1 MDVTEDSLYKYFR
14 GKASREEKIAISE
27 WLEKNEENKKLFRQ
41 ASDLYESFV
50 MTAPLNLFETT
61 ASPER
66 GNGKSRARRI
76 LYTLANVAA
85 VAAVAVGIWFSMD
98 KRYDNKLAESMIT
111 LEIPAGHRMDITLE
125 DGTVAKLNSGAKL
138 KYPQSFSSSSREVI
152 LEGEACFEVTRDER
166 RPFVVSTGAADVEVL
181 GTVFDVYADEEE
193 FSTTLIEGSVKV
205 TSLNDPG
212 KSVTITPD
220 HKVFMHNGALSVE
233 KVDASESILWVDGIL
248 DISGTDFG
256 KIVRKMENAYG
267 VKIIVQRTDMPE
279 IRYVGGKVRISDG
292 IDHAMGLLSSM
303 SGFSY
308 TNDRQNGIIYIK

>member
-50 MTAPLNLFETT
+50 MTAPLNLFETE

-125 DGTVAKLNSGAKL
+125 DGTVARLNSGAKL

-256 KIVRKMENAYG
+256 KIVRKIENAYG

-279 IRYVGGKVRISDG
+279 IRYIGGKVRTSDG

>member
-1 MDVTEDSLYKYFR
+1 MDITEDSLYKYFR

-27 WLEKNEENKKLFRQ
+27 WLEKSEDNKRLFRE

-50 MTAPLNLFETT
+50 MTAPLNLFETA

-66 GNGKSRARRI
+66 GNGKSRVRKV
-76 LYTLANVAA
+76 LYALANVAA
-85 VAAVAVGIWFSMD
+85 VAVIAVGIWFSAD
-98 KRYDNKLAESMIT
+98 ERYDNKLAESMIT

-138 KYPQSFSSSSREVI
+138 KYPQSFSSSSREVY

-166 RPFVVSTGAADVEVL
+166 RPFMVSTGAADIEVL

-256 KIVRKMENAYG
+256 KIVRKIENAYG

>member
-50 MTAPLNLFETT
+50 MTAPLNLFETE

-98 KRYDNKLAESMIT
+98 ERYDNKLAESMIT

-125 DGTVAKLNSGAKL
+125 DGTVARLNSGAKL
-138 KYPQSFSSSSREVI
+138 KYPQSFSSSSREVF

-233 KVDASESILWVDGIL
+233 KVDASESIMWVDGIL

>member
-50 MTAPLNLFETT
+50 MTAPLNLFETE

-98 KRYDNKLAESMIT
+98 ERYDNKLAESMIT

-125 DGTVAKLNSGAKL
+125 DGTVARLNSGAKL

>member
-50 MTAPLNLFETT
+50 MTAPLNLFETE

-98 KRYDNKLAESMIT
+98 KRYDNKLAGSMIT

-125 DGTVAKLNSGAKL
+125 DGTVARLNSGAKL

-256 KIVRKMENAYG
+256 KIVRKIENAYG

-279 IRYVGGKVRISDG
+279 IRYIGGKVRTSDG

>member
-50 MTAPLNLFETT
+50 MTAPLNLFETE

-98 KRYDNKLAESMIT
+98 KRYDNKLAESMMT

-125 DGTVAKLNSGAKL
+125 DGTVARLNSGAKL
-138 KYPQSFSSSSREVI
+138 KYPQSFSSSSREVF

-233 KVDASESILWVDGIL
+233 KVDASESIMWVDGIL

>member
-50 MTAPLNLFETT
+50 MTAPLNLFETE

-98 KRYDNKLAESMIT
+98 ERYDNKLAESMIT

-125 DGTVAKLNSGAKL
+125 DGTVARLNSGAKL
-138 KYPQSFSSSSREVI
+138 KYPQSFSSSSREVF

-233 KVDASESILWVDGIL
+233 KVDASESIMWVDGIL

-308 TNDRQNGIIYIK
+308 TNDRQNGTIYIK

>member
-50 MTAPLNLFETT
+50 MTAPLNLFETE

-76 LYTLANVAA
+76 LYILANVAA

-98 KRYDNKLAESMIT
+98 KRYDNKLAGSMIT

-125 DGTVAKLNSGAKL
+125 DGTVARLNSGAKL

-220 HKVFMHNGALSVE
+220 HKVFMHNRALSVE

-256 KIVRKMENAYG
+256 KIVRKIENAYG

-279 IRYVGGKVRISDG
+279 IRYIGGKVRTSDG

>member
-1 MDVTEDSLYKYFR
+1 MDITEDSLYKYFR

-27 WLEKNEENKKLFRQ
+27 WLEKSEDNKRLFRE
-41 ASDLYESFV
+41 ASELYEAFV
-50 MTAPLNLFETT
+50 MTAPISLFETG
-61 ASPER
+61 ASLQPA
-66 GNGKSRARRI
+66 GGKSRVRKV
-76 LYTLANVAA
+76 LYALANVAA
-85 VAAVAVGIWFSMD
+85 VAVIAVGIWFSAD
-98 KRYDNKLAESMIT
+98 ERYDNKLAESMIT

-138 KYPQSFSSSSREVI
+138 KYPQSFSSSSREVY

-166 RPFVVSTGAADVEVL
+166 RPFMVSTGAADIEVL

-193 FSTTLIEGSVKV
+193 FSTTLVEGSVKV

-256 KIVRKMENAYG
+256 KIVRKIENAYG

>member
-50 MTAPLNLFETT
+50 MTAPLNLFETE

-125 DGTVAKLNSGAKL
+125 DGTVARLNSGAKL

-308 TNDRQNGIIYIK
+308 TNDRQNGTIYIK

>member
-50 MTAPLNLFETT
+50 MTAPLNLFETE

-98 KRYDNKLAESMIT
+98 KRYDNKLAGSMIT

-125 DGTVAKLNSGAKL
+125 DGTVARLNSGAKL

-256 KIVRKMENAYG
+256 KIVRKIENAYG

-279 IRYVGGKVRISDG
+279 IRYIGGKVRTSDG

-308 TNDRQNGIIYIK
+308 TNDRQNGTIYIK

>member
-50 MTAPLNLFETT
+50 MTAPLNLFETE

-98 KRYDNKLAESMIT
+98 ERYDNKLAGSMIT

-125 DGTVAKLNSGAKL
+125 DGTVARLNSGAKL
-138 KYPQSFSSSSREVI
+138 KYPQSFSSSSREVF

-233 KVDASESILWVDGIL
+233 KVDASESIMWVDGIL

-308 TNDRQNGIIYIK
+308 TNDRQNGTIYIK

>member
-50 MTAPLNLFETT
+50 MTAPLNLFETE

-125 DGTVAKLNSGAKL
+125 DGTVARLNSGAKL

-233 KVDASESILWVDGIL
+233 KVDASESIMWVDGIL

-308 TNDRQNGIIYIK
+308 TNDRQNGTIYIK

>member
-50 MTAPLNLFETT
+50 MTAPLNLFETET
-61 ASPER
+61 SPER

-98 KRYDNKLAESMIT
+98 KRYDNKLAGSTIT

-125 DGTVAKLNSGAKL
+125 DGTVARLNSGAKL

-308 TNDRQNGIIYIK
+308 TNDRQNGTIYIK

>member
-50 MTAPLNLFETT
+50 MTAPLNLFETE

-125 DGTVAKLNSGAKL
+125 DGTVARLNSGAKL
-138 KYPQSFSSSSREVI
+138 KYPQSFSSSSREVF

-233 KVDASESILWVDGIL
+233 KVDASESIMWVDGIL

-308 TNDRQNGIIYIK
+308 TNDRQNGTIYIK

>member
-1 MDVTEDSLYKYFR
+1 
-14 GKASREEKIAISE
+14 
-27 WLEKNEENKKLFRQ
+27 
-41 ASDLYESFV
+41 
-50 MTAPLNLFETT
+50 
-61 ASPER
+61 
-66 GNGKSRARRI
+66 
-76 LYTLANVAA
+76 
-85 VAAVAVGIWFSMD
+85 
-98 KRYDNKLAESMIT
+98 MIT

>member
-50 MTAPLNLFETT
+50 MTAPLNLFETE

-66 GNGKSRARRI
+66 GNGKSRASRI

-85 VAAVAVGIWFSMD
+85 VAAVDVGIWFSMD
-98 KRYDNKLAESMIT
+98 ERYDNKLAESMIT

-125 DGTVAKLNSGAKL
+125 DGTVARLNSGAKL
-138 KYPQSFSSSSREVI
+138 KYPQSFSSSSREVF

-233 KVDASESILWVDGIL
+233 KVDASESIMWVDGIL

-308 TNDRQNGIIYIK
+308 PTDRQNGIIYIK

>member
-50 MTAPLNLFETT
+50 MTAPLNLFETE

-98 KRYDNKLAESMIT
+98 ERYDNKLAGSMIT

-125 DGTVAKLNSGAKL
+125 DGTVARLNSGAKL
-138 KYPQSFSSSSREVI
+138 KYPQSFSSSSREVF

-308 TNDRQNGIIYIK
+308 TNDRQNGTIYIK

>member
-27 WLEKNEENKKLFRQ
+27 WLEKSEDNKRLFRE

-50 MTAPLNLFETT
+50 MTAPLNLFETE

-98 KRYDNKLAESMIT
+98 ERYDNKLAESMIT

-125 DGTVAKLNSGAKL
+125 DGTVARLNSGAKL

>member
-50 MTAPLNLFETT
+50 MTAPLNLFETE

-98 KRYDNKLAESMIT
+98 KRYDNKLAGSMIT

-125 DGTVAKLNSGAKL
+125 DGTVARLNSGAKL

-267 VKIIVQRTDMPE
+267 VKIIVLRTDMPE

-308 TNDRQNGIIYIK
+308 TNDRQNGTIYIK